1 MSVVAKT
8 LVDTEVI
15 AGAVELACRA
25 PSLHNSQPWRWVA
38 SPTTVDL
45 FGDPDRVVRSTDS
58 SGREA
63 LMSCGAAL
71 DHFRVAMAAAG
82 WHTHVDEFPNPNN
95 LRHLA
100 SIDFSPLDF
109 VTQACRDRAEAILRR
124 RTDRL
129 PFRAPAHW
137 GSFEPILRSFGEPLA
152 RLDVLPQE
160 ARPRLAQASRL
171 TETARRYDD
180 SYHRELQWWT
190 APDHDSDGVPPDAL
204 VSESE
209 RERVGIDR
217 NFPISGHADRRA
229 GITGDQ
235 AKVLVL
241 STPEDTRVDA
251 FRCGRVL
258 SELLLECT
266 MAGLATCPL
275 THITEMPE
283 SRDIILDLTGRKSGM
298 PQVLIRVGTAP
309 KLEQTPALTPRR
321 PLDDVLEFRN
331 DS

>member
-1 MSVVAKT
+1 MTRT

-15 AGAVELACRA
+15 AGAVGLACRA

-38 SPTTVDL
+38 SRTTVDL

-63 LMSCGAAL
+63 IMSCGAAL
-71 DHFRVAMAAAG
+71 DHFRVAMTAAG
-82 WHTHVDEFPNPNN
+82 WNTLVDEFPNPNN

-100 SIDFSPLDF
+100 SIDFSPMDF

-137 GSFEPILRSFGEPLA
+137 VSFEPVLRAFGEPLA

-160 ARPRLAQASRL
+160 ARPQLAQASQL
-171 TETARRYDD
+171 TESARRYDD

-190 APDHDSDGVPPDAL
+190 ASDHDSDGVPLDAL
-204 VSESE
+204 VSETE

-217 NFPISGHADRRA
+217 IFPLSGYLDRRA
-229 GITGDQ
+229 AITGDQ

-241 STPEDTRVDA
+241 STSEDTRADA
-251 FRCGRVL
+251 FHCGRVL
-258 SELLLECT
+258 STLLLECT

-275 THITEMPE
+275 THITEMPA
-283 SRDIILDLTGRKSGM
+283 SREIIRDLIGRPSDM

-309 KLEQTPALTPRR
+309 KLEQQPAPTPRR
-321 PLDDVLEFRN
+321 PLDDVLEFRS